1 MYFVSLGHV
10 LRPLWQNWDARRRKW
25 PAITDR
31 FVVVAANAHAW
42 VEIYFPKIGWV
53 EFEPTTNLS
62 PLPHPGEVQTA
73 NTPIVALPTAAPKSN
88 ANAFNIQWSE
98 FRYPLILLVGILAGL
113 ALLRVILPVENWLL
127 YLRPAD
133 KAVLAIF
140 NRLYRRGRVW
150 GVPADATRTPHEFA
164 AALSIRLERLTK
176 NKRLA
181 PMISTMIRDLNS
193 LTGIYTR
200 LLFGPLSL
208 TRLEHRQAVQAW
220 SRIRRGLARLQQW

>member
-1 MYFVSLGHV
+1 
-10 LRPLWQNWDARRRKW
+10 
-25 PAITDR
+25 
-31 FVVVAANAHAW
+31 
-42 VEIYFPKIGWV
+42 
-53 EFEPTTNLS
+53 
-62 PLPHPGEVQTA
+62 
-73 NTPIVALPTAAPKSN
+73 
-88 ANAFNIQWSE
+88 
-98 FRYPLILLVGILAGL
+98 LAGL
-113 ALLRVILPVENWLL
+113 VFLLVILPVGNWLL

-133 KAVLAIF
+133 KAVIAIY

-150 GVPADATRTPHEFA
+150 GVPTDATRTPHEFA
-164 AALSIRLERLTK
+164 AALSVRLERLTK